1 MARLLQRY
9 HAEWLLPIT
18 SPPIADGWITV
29 QDDRIVGLGS
39 GRVEP
44 RPDVEDLDLG
54 RVAVLPGLINAHTH
68 LELSWLWGKVPPAAS
83 LPEWVGVLM
92 ARRAEVAEDDP
103 KALRQGVI
111 DALEA
116 GTAAVGD
123 ISNTLAS
130 VGVLAEGPLHAV
142 VFRELIGFNPADPA
156 AIVAAARADLDGR
169 ARPPHVRLRLAPHAP
184 YSVSA
189 AMIQAI
195 AADAASRGEVTS
207 IHLGESPNE
216 SELLGA
222 GSGSWR
228 ELLERRGVWPAE
240 WTPPGCGPVEYLDRL
255 GVLSSR
261 LLVVHG
267 VQFGDADLTR
277 LAARGATLVTCPRSN
292 LWVGVGPP
300 PVGRF
305 FASGVR
311 VAVGTD
317 SLASNSDLNLFSEL
331 ALLHRLAPE
340 VAPRRLLASATREG
354 ALALGLDDLG
364 QLAPGARARII
375 AVDLPIDVRNVEEY
389 LVEGIEPTQIAWVPP
404 ATGPFAPVL

>member
-1 MARLLQRY
+1 LLQRY
-9 HAEWLLPIT
+9 RADWLLPIT

-29 QDDRIVGLGS
+29 QHDRIVDLGA

-44 RPDVEDLDLG
+44 RPDIEDIDLG

-68 LELSWLWGKVPPAAS
+68 LELSWLWGKAPPAPS

-92 ARRAEVAEDDP
+92 ARRAEVVEDDP

-130 VGVLAEGPLHAV
+130 VKVLGESPLHAV
-142 VFRELIGFNPADPA
+142 VFRELIGFNPADPL
-156 AIVAAARADLDGR
+156 AIVAAARADLEGR
-169 ARPPHVRLRLAPHAP
+169 AVLPHVRLRLAPHAP

-189 AMIQAI
+189 SMIQAI
-195 AADAASRGEVTS
+195 AADAASRGEITS

-216 SELLGA
+216 SELLQEGT
-222 GSGSWR
+222 GLWR
-228 ELLERRGVWPAE
+228 SLLERRGVWPAS
-240 WTPPGCGPVEYLDRL
+240 WTPPGCGPVDYLDRL

-261 LLVVHG
+261 LVVVHG
-267 VQFGDADLTR
+267 VQFSDADLAR
-277 LAARGATLVTCPRSN
+277 LAVRGATLVTCPRSN
-292 LWVGVGPP
+292 LWVGVGAP
-300 PVGRF
+300 PVARF

-317 SLASNSDLNLFSEL
+317 SLASNSDLNVFSEL

-340 VAPRRLLASATREG
+340 VPPARLLASATREG
-354 ALALGLDDLG
+354 ALALGLDDMG
-364 QLAPGARARII
+364 QLARGARARII
-375 AVDLPIDVRNVEEY
+375 AVDLPLAVRNVEEY